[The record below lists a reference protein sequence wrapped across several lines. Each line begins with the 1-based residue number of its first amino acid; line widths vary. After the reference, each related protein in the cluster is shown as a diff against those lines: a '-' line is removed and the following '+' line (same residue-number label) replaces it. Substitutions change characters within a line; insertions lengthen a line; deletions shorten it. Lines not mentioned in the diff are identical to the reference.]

1 MTIFGKSEKPKKPKK
16 VGRPKSSTK
25 SKHKSKKG
33 GNFLGSVGELVAP
46 SGWESFVTTAGLFAL
61 DRADASFR
69 RGNRKAEKADKKS
82 GNKMSKGGSADGSA
96 LSKTMIKKTIR
107 KQVGGDIT
115 ELSTLIYNNISP
127 FVDDEPFKRI
137 IKPEWAKYITKPSYN
152 SSQPMA
158 RMSNSLEATQLLK
171 DIINQRNSR
180 GQTLLF
186 LAGLNCNSKLIDL
199 LRRFGANEKI
209 INDDGSTI
217 LHGIA
222 WGNDKRPGGPPTYE
236 EKERMLQEIIP
247 IIPKLVL
254 NKNDKGETFY
264 HNLMYKYPETV
275 PDDTKI
281 KICSR

>member
-1 MTIFGKSEKPKKPKK
+1 M
-16 VGRPKSSTK
+16 
-25 SKHKSKKG
+25 
-33 GNFLGSVGELVAP
+33 GSVGELVAP

-107 KQVGGDIT
+107 KQVGGNIDDLT
-115 ELSTLIYNNISP
+115 RLIYFNISP

-158 RMSNSLEATQLLK
+158 RMSISLEATELLK
-171 DIINQRNSR
+171 ELINIKNSSH
-180 GQTLLF
+180 GQTPLYV
-186 LAGLNCNSKLIDL
+186 ACLNCNKEMYDL
-199 LRRFGANEKI
+199 LVRFGANQEI
-209 INDDGSTI
+209 TNTDHSTI

-222 WGNDKRPGGPPTYE
+222 WGNDQRPGGPPTYE

-254 NKNDKGETFY
+254 NKNAKGETFY
-264 HNLMYKYPETV
+264 HNLMYRHPDTVPPETK
-275 PDDTKI
+275 T
-281 KICSR
+281 KICSI